1 MANEQS
7 KLAKE
12 TIEKVGGEK
21 NLRRLELPT
30 DDSGVNTLEVIV
42 RVPDRRTLG
51 QYLKFIQA
59 NPAKAQEILVK
70 NCVLTHLEEILD
82 DDGLFLTA
90 CSQLAELI
98 PIREGIIKK
107 Y

>member
-1 MANEQS
+1 MTKEQV

-12 TIEKVGGEK
+12 TIEKVGGEE

-30 DDSGVNTLEVIV
+30 DDTGVDTLEVIV
-42 RVPDRRTLG
+42 RVPNRKTLG
-51 QYLKFIQA
+51 QYLKFVQS

-70 NCVLTHLEEILD
+70 NCVLTNLEAILD

-98 PIREGIIKK
+98 PIREGVIKK